1 MDRDYFFF
9 FSILNVAVF
18 SHWLSNSQRV
28 LRKRAEKSM
37 FGSIWIYLQT
47 EVYST
52 TKYGYS
58 VRQD

>member
-1 MDRDYFFF
+1 
-9 FSILNVAVF
+9 
-18 SHWLSNSQRV
+18 
-28 LRKRAEKSM
+28 M

-58 VRQD
+58 VRQDWQYFQSWKVFQPPQFEGVAKKRVY